1 MSYIFTAILA
11 FAIGY
16 LAGGTRAHIANQRY
30 LDQVG
35 EQIRKHKG

>member
-11 FAIGY
+11 FAFGY
-16 LAGGTRAHIANQRY
+16 LVGGTRAHIANQRY
-30 LDQVG
+30 LDKVD